1 MNSKMEKSHK
11 KQSTVP
17 LADRVSESESCSSIG
32 GKRKM
37 QQAVQ
42 AYDDR
47 LDDIVIE
54 NYDKQYKFAGDK
66 LDKDTDLKMQGFYD

>member
-1 MNSKMEKSHK
+1 
-11 KQSTVP
+11 
-17 LADRVSESESCSSIG
+17 
-32 GKRKM
+32 M